1 MKAKRL
7 KARSWK
13 IGASRQQKISKFL
26 DDIRSRRRAPSI
38 IKRDCAPARPARAGD
53 CVKERPPG
61 GGAQTPGGPL
71 RTRALGRGDARN
83 IDGIRIHHTS
93 KRRLSA
99 SGQKCGFIAGSS
111 ASWNCRSRRL
121 SLARRR
127 VRQEL
132 ADIEHRVRSLGSD
145 RLSVIG
151 SQRHWMRRNEM
162 SAVANSKHL
171 PTNSPTSCRGN
182 MMSGA
187 TTKPS
192 CS

>member
-1 MKAKRL
+1 L
-7 KARSWK
+7 NTRSWK

-26 DDIRSRRRAPSI
+26 DDIRSRRRGTFNNQT
-38 IKRDCAPARPARAGD
+38 RLRAGALAIA
-53 CVKERPPG
+53 KERPPG
-61 GGAQTPGGPL
+61 GGAQTPGGLL

-182 MMSGA
+182 MMSGS